1 MWWIYRNKFNK
12 APFKSLYVD
21 ETFYLPNLFTL
32 LLLKVCCR
40 NLILLLR
47 DKDWRIKGLQ
57 THYRLTNSNDLEYST
72 LFNPTHSYFSGLCK
86 WSEIAELASLNHYHP
101 VLTESVIMTPICI
114 RRLHPRS
121 IDKPEIKSQEPSPT
135 HSSQALNPKLGRTFV
150 TVTRNLRANLAN
162 LSSVQDLSFSSKLL
176 NSLYGQIFINNF
188 TDLLAST
195 GSPGSH
201 SVRLSVRPSVI
212 KLNSSLCR
220 SGKYFVLFILTIF
233 SLFNR
238 H

>member
-72 LFNPTHSYFSGLCK
+72 YSTHPLLFLRFMQMVWNCGTGIIKSLSSEYLCVNRV
-86 WSEIAELASLNHYHP
+86 SDNDPHLHQEAPPSLNWQARDQ
-101 VLTESVIMTPICI
+101 V
-114 RRLHPRS
+114 PRTYS
-121 IDKPEIKSQEPSPT
+121 NSFQPSP
-135 HSSQALNPKLGRTFV
+135 K
-150 TVTRNLRANLAN
+150 
-162 LSSVQDLSFSSKLL
+162 SK
-176 NSLYGQIFINNF
+176 I
-188 TDLLAST
+188 
-195 GSPGSH
+195 
-201 SVRLSVRPSVI
+201 
-212 KLNSSLCR
+212 
-220 SGKYFVLFILTIF
+220 GKDIC
-233 SLFNR
+233 
-238 H
+238 HCH